1 MKVTEHIEKAK
12 GKTLFSFEIV
22 PPKKG
27 NNIEE
32 LYKNIEPLLEFK
44 PHAKSTS
51 IRSTQMGYWR
61 RNLFVCVQVRWVSAR
76 LYNTNII

>member
-32 LYKNIEPLLEFK
+32 L
-44 PHAKSTS
+44 
-51 IRSTQMGYWR
+51 
-61 RNLFVCVQVRWVSAR
+61 
-76 LYNTNII
+76 

>member
-27 NNIEE
+27 NNI
-32 LYKNIEPLLEFK
+32 
-44 PHAKSTS
+44 
-51 IRSTQMGYWR
+51 
-61 RNLFVCVQVRWVSAR
+61 
-76 LYNTNII
+76 